1 VDCIMDA
8 VFKKKYFWNIVCLLC
23 SLFLMG
29 LFLFIYF
36 VDSEATGEVWSGVVL
51 GGVIC
56 ACSIFFLFHNFKAY
70 LHIDAEHIKGR
81 YNWFGRID
89 CTLSDVLYA
98 QFQMNT
104 LTILLKNG
112 KQHIISGIEN
122 PLIPCAVLRRMMPFT
137 VCRDIE
143 KAKEEL
149 HQIQKE
155 RRNLLFRV
163 ILCIA
168 LMFAYIFLTV
178 LLTGSRE
185 LYEFGKLDW
194 FFMFLMVIA
203 ELITMVIMFFYA
215 LRTGK
220 KNMPIERQKF
230 VIRRSIIETSPLLPG
245 DVKKVY
251 ADENY
256 LGRLMVLGNPNDE
269 SIYYM
274 IQEFDT
280 DYRLQMVHKS
290 ETYKSIEDI
299 PNGVDMLI
307 NITEKV
313 LL

>member
-1 VDCIMDA
+1 MDA

-23 SLFLMG
+23 GLFLMG

-36 VDSEATGEVWSGVVL
+36 VDSEATGEVWPGVIL

-56 ACSIFFLFHNFKAY
+56 ACSIFSLFHNFKAY

-81 YNWFGRID
+81 YNWFGKID
-89 CTLSDVLYA
+89 CTLSDVFYA

-149 HQIQKE
+149 HQMQKE
-155 RRNLLFRV
+155 RRTVLFRV

-178 LLTGSRE
+178 FLTGSRE
-185 LYEFGKLDW
+185 LYEFGNQSETAWRFRLADSISCNASSW
-194 FFMFLMVIA
+194 
-203 ELITMVIMFFYA
+203 
-215 LRTGK
+215 
-220 KNMPIERQKF
+220 
-230 VIRRSIIETSPLLPG
+230 IRRTQIRLIQPIRRCRIPTGNFWTRPRSWRLPC
-245 DVKKVY
+245 
-251 ADENY
+251 
-256 LGRLMVLGNPNDE
+256 
-269 SIYYM
+269 
-274 IQEFDT
+274 
-280 DYRLQMVHKS
+280 
-290 ETYKSIEDI
+290 
-299 PNGVDMLI
+299 
-307 NITEKV
+307 
-313 LL
+313 